1 MRRKHLLLFAVLLAG
16 SVRAL
21 PVRADGTEQDE
32 LQKRFQE
39 GKALFDQKKFAD
51 ARVKFLQACAILET
65 ANCPKNL
72 ALTEVELGL
81 WPEAATHFQAYLDD
95 PRTNGEA
102 VRVEIERKFL
112 ETKNKVGELDL
123 EIDVGARVRV
133 DGKLVGTSPIGH
145 PVFVAPGEHEV
156 EANWAMATKSSKIS
170 LVAGKAAK
178 IELHKDVQPP
188 PVDTHPVTPPPDNP
202 PPPPPPVAT
211 TPAAP
216 VMPIGPTAPTPP
228 PKSKGPAIA
237 IGGVLA
243 AGGILG
249 LVGFGVFTSASNSSK
264 DEADA
269 YKNTGVCSSAAYND
283 ALCTDYKSKRDSQ
296 DTQHTL
302 AIVSLVFGL
311 AFTAGGTSLLVFA
324 ATSKKVSGIHV
335 MPSASPHGMGFALSG
350 SF

>member
-1 MRRKHLLLFAVLLAG
+1 MRRKHLLLLAVLLAG
-16 SVRAL
+16 SARAL
-21 PVRADGTEQDE
+21 PARADTPEQDE

-95 PRTNGEA
+95 PRTNGDA
-102 VRVEIERKFL
+102 VRVEVERKFL
-112 ETKNKVGELDL
+112 ETKGKVGEIDLD
-123 EIDVGARVRV
+123 IDLGARVRV
-133 DGKLVGTSPIGH
+133 DAKLVGTSPISH
-145 PVFVAPGEHEV
+145 PIFVAPGDHEV
-156 EANWAMATKSSKIS
+156 EANWATTSKRSSVT
-170 LVAGKAAK
+170 LAPGKAAK
-178 IELHKDVQPP
+178 VELHLDVPPP
-188 PVDTHPVTPPPDNP
+188 PVDTHPANPPPNNPP

-211 TPAAP
+211 A
-216 VMPIGPTAPTPP
+216 PTAPVVPAGPPAPTAP

-249 LVGFGVFTSASNSSK
+249 LVGFGAFTSGSNSAR
-264 DEADA
+264 DEANL
-269 YKNTGVCSSAAYND
+269 YTNTGVCVNPD
-283 ALCTDYKSKRDSQ
+283 DPRCLDYKSKRDSQ

-311 AFTAGGTSLLVFA
+311 AFTTGGTALLVFA
-324 ATSKKVSGIHV
+324 ATSKKAAPIHV
-335 MPSASPHGMGFALSG
+335 TPSVGPHGMSFALSG

>member
-1 MRRKHLLLFAVLLAG
+1 MRRKHLLLLAVLLAG

-112 ETKNKVGELDL
+112 ETKSKVGELDL

-145 PVFVAPGEHEV
+145 PIFVAPGDHEV
-156 EANWAMATKSSKIS
+156 EANWAMATKSSKLS

-178 IELHKDVQPP
+178 IELHQDVPPP

-202 PPPPPPVAT
+202 PPPPPPAAT

-216 VMPIGPTAPTPP
+216 VVPSGPTVPTAP

-249 LVGFGVFTSASNSSK
+249 LVGFGVFTSGSNSSR

-269 YKNTGVCSSAAYND
+269 YKNTGVCVNPD
-283 ALCTDYKSKRDSQ
+283 DPRCLDYKSKRDSQ

-311 AFTAGGTSLLVFA
+311 AFTTGGTALLVFA
-324 ATSKKVSGIHV
+324 ATSKKATGIHV
-335 MPSASPHGMGFALSG
+335 TPSVSPHGMSFALSG